1 LYKPS
6 IYEKLFLISFIAIIA
21 CYGCGKVDPIKAKAL
36 VVSLIQKIDS
46 GKYNETSAYYT
57 DEFNAGESLDAR
69 IEKYK
74 ALKDALGNVVSI
86 QCISEKDTTDP
97 NDRPIIQLMYRVKHT
112 KLTSLEAYS
121 VVSQNGDYKIEE
133 QDVEKQ

>member
-1 LYKPS
+1 MKNL
-6 IYEKLFLISFIAIIA
+6 LFILAAIVLF
-21 CYGCGKVDPIKAKAL
+21 CCSCGKVNSDKAKAL
-36 VVSLIQKIDS
+36 VVSLIQKTDS

-74 ALKDALGNVVSI
+74 ELKDAFGNVVSI
-86 QCISEKDTTDP
+86 QCISEKDSTDP
-97 NDRPIIQLMYRVKHT
+97 DDRPIVQLLYRVKHT

-121 VVSQNGDYKIEE
+121 VVSQNGSY
-133 QDVEKQ
+133 

>member
-1 LYKPS
+1 MK
-6 IYEKLFLISFIAIIA
+6 KLFVVITVVVMA
-21 CYGCGKVDPIKAKAL
+21 CSGCGKVEPNKAKAL

-46 GKYNETSAYYT
+46 GKYDETSAYYT

-74 ALKDALGNVVSI
+74 KLKDAFGDVQSI
-86 QCISEKDTTDP
+86 DCISEKDSTDP
-97 NDRPIIQLMYRVKHT
+97 TDRPIVQLQYRVKHT

-121 VVSQNGDYKIEE
+121 VVSQNGDYKVES